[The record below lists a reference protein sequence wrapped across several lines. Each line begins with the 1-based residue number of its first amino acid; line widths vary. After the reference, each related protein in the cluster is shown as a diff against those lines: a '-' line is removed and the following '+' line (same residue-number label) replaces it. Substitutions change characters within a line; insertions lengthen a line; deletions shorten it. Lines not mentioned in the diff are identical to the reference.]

1 MQSTTQ
7 VQKEIVRLFQLFNEL
22 ETISEH
28 RRGSLYGAQ
37 ADFYEE
43 VADELTSHIAPAIR
57 TLKNLEHRLRDHE
70 EERQQLRALQKVG
83 GVLNSSLDPD
93 QTLNVVMD
101 TMIRITGAER
111 GFLMLMDEDTG
122 DMVVE
127 AARNILEESID
138 DPSEISSSVIEDVM
152 TTGEPLL
159 TTNAQDDPRFQNRQS
174 IISYNLRSIL
184 CVPLNMKDDTIGV
197 IYVDNRIA
205 DGIFRDTHRDLM
217 AAFAN
222 QAAVAI
228 ENARLFGQIKSQ
240 LAEITEIKTLMDDV
254 FASMSS
260 GVITINNDDR
270 IALYNAAAGR
280 ILGVPGYQVESKP
293 YLDIL
298 SGVDQA
304 MSEIVATMVS
314 TVKME
319 GKLQRGELD
328 VAVKNRKGITTVNLN
343 LSPLR
348 DMQSQMQGV
357 AMVIDDISEKKRME
371 SVKKYLPPTLVDQ
384 VRDLDAAQL
393 PQRRELSVLFADITG
408 FSSFSERL
416 EPEKLIEVI
425 NEYFTIAAHAISLRQ
440 GIIDKFMG
448 DAVMALFNT
457 QLNPQEDHVEQAVR
471 TALDMRKML
480 DQYLESVPQDK
491 QLFFSIGINM
501 GEAVAGNVGSS
512 FRKDFTAIGDA
523 VNLAKRLEELAESNQ
538 IVISQSVYE
547 NVKDWAE
554 VEPLEPMRVKG
565 RQALEQTYLLL
576 GEK

>member
-28 RRGSLYGAQ
+28 RRESLYGAQ

-111 GFLMLMDEDTG
+111 GFLMLMDEETG

-304 MSEIVATMVS
+304 MSEIVATMVN

-416 EPEKLIEVI
+416 EPEKLIGVI

-491 QLFFSIGINM
+491 QLFFSVGINM

-538 IVISQSVYE
+538 IVISHSVYE
-547 NVKDWAE
+547 NVKEWAE